1 MAQGLGG
8 FRIARL
14 FGVDVFVH
22 WSWAV
27 VALIEIKTRRNAYES
42 QVFNVA
48 EYLALFVIVLAH
60 ELGHAL
66 ACRSVGGR
74 ADRIVLWPLGGIA
87 YVQPPARPGAL
98 LWSIAAG
105 PLVNLVLLLVT
116 APLVL
121 ALGVLPLSHDAHHFV
136 VALCAIN
143 VVLFCFNMLPVYPLD
158 GGQILQALLWFVV
171 GRARSLLVVSVVG
184 LVGAGAFFVVAVAQ
198 RSIWLCLIAIFAA
211 LRAFAGLR
219 QARIL
224 AAAAAAPRRPG
235 AVCPHC
241 RAAPPV
247 GPFWICPCRTHFDMF
262 ETRAVC
268 PGCARGFAQTPCL
281 ECHQASPVE
290 GFYAPT
296 ANASSQASGSAA
308 SA

>member
-14 FGVDVFVH
+14 FGVDVFLH
-22 WSWAV
+22 WSWAL
-27 VALIEIKTRRNAYES
+27 VALVEIQARRNAYES

-87 YVQPPARPGAL
+87 YVQPPPRPGAL

-105 PLVNLVLLLVT
+105 PLVNLVLLIAT
-116 APLVL
+116 TPLLL
-121 ALGVLPLSHDAHHFV
+121 ALGTFSLSHDAHHFV
-136 VALCAIN
+136 VALWAIN
-143 VVLFCFNMLPVYPLD
+143 LVLFCFNMLPVYPLD

-171 GRARSLLVVSVVG
+171 GRARSLLAASVVG
-184 LVGAGAFFVVAVAQ
+184 LVGAGVFFVVAIS
-198 RSIWLCLIAIFAA
+198 RGSIWFCAIAIFAA
-211 LRAFAGLR
+211 LRAFAGMR
-219 QARIL
+219 QARLL

-235 AVCPHC
+235 VACPRC
-241 RAAPPV
+241 AAAPPL
-247 GPFWICPCRTHFDMF
+247 GEFWVCPCRTRFDMF
-262 ETRAVC
+262 ATRAVC
-268 PGCARGFAQTPCL
+268 PGCARGFAQTSCL
-281 ECHQASPVE
+281 ECLQASPLE
-290 GFYAPT
+290 AYYAPAT
-296 ANASSQASGSAA
+296 NASSQASGSPA